1 MELRVLLELCLPY
14 VKVGG
19 KMIAMKG
26 KNAEYELHSSK
37 KAISMLGGKNPVIE
51 SVKLVGGG
59 EELSHPLIIIDKKSK
74 TPDSYP
80 RPFAKISKSPL

>member
-1 MELRVLLELCLPY
+1 
-14 VKVGG
+14 
-19 KMIAMKG
+19 
-26 KNAEYELHSSK
+26 
-37 KAISMLGGKNPVIE
+37 MLGGKNPVIE